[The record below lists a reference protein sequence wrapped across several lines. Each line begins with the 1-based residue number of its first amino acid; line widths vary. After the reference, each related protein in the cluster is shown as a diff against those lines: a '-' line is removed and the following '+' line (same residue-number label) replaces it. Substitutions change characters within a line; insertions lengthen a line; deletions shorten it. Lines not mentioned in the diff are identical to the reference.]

1 MKRILII
8 IASLL
13 CLYSISGQTIES
25 TFQHTK
31 FIKASGK
38 NITSN
43 GHLKFVYPAYLEM
56 KYSVPQGDYFIIDG
70 KNVKINMNGK
80 KATVDTDNLLTSCFF
95 VIVKEEN
102 NFLPPDNYQESRIN
116 KVVDRTS
123 STNIGLGLI
132 SVISA
137 YDLKFIELDKAL
149 FLIQKMLETICKLP
163 KWNGHLY
170 NWYNIKTLEP
180 LRPEYISTVD
190 SGNFIGYII
199 TLKTF
204 K

>member
-80 KATVDTDNLLTSCFF
+80 KATVDTDKNTTVRNQRNTLINCITSNY
-95 VIVKEEN
+95 EQAANDN
-102 NFLPPDNYQESRIN
+102 NANISLSEKNGN
-116 KVVDRTS
+116 K
-123 STNIGLGLI
+123 II
-132 SVISA
+132 VISA
-137 YDLKFIELDKAL
+137 KKIATRGYSKITITYRKADNMPL
-149 FLIQKMLETICKLP
+149 EIILEEFNGTINTYKMS
-163 KWNGHLY
+163 
-170 NWYNIKTLEP
+170 NIK
-180 LRPEYISTVD
+180 
-190 SGNFIGYII
+190 
-199 TLKTF
+199 K